1 MIQKIIQNMKIR
13 HKLTAIIM
21 LTCILSL
28 TLVGV
33 LFVMWGHASS
43 RKSMIRNLLTQAEMI
58 ADTCKASVTFDDPED
73 TKGTLSTL
81 RLEPSIV
88 HACVYTNDGR
98 DFAGYYREGIDS
110 SVHPSE
116 VSKDGHSF
124 DDGLLTV
131 FKSIAV
137 DDDTVGSVCLRSDLK
152 PLTTALMRNIYM
164 VVSVLV
170 CVSLIAYLLS
180 IKLQGLISNPIL
192 GLTKVA
198 RKVSENKEYSIRAEK
213 QSDDEIGVLIDSFN
227 EMLEQI
233 QEHKTQ
239 LVEINESLEEK
250 VNERTGEL
258 TKEITDRKQA
268 EVGLLAEQS
277 FTNATVQTMP
287 GLFYMLD
294 KETSHFVRRN
304 DKWTSVTG
312 YSEHELDEMTALD
325 FIADKDLLIKRMQEV
340 YECGSSTM
348 EGHLLTKSGE
358 KIPYYFTG
366 EKLVIDGKA
375 YLVGVGLDMT
385 NQKRSEEAL
394 MAAKEQAEAAN
405 VAKSQFLATMSHEIR
420 TPMNAIIGFSDLL
433 SDEDLTDSQSQ
444 NVNII
449 RESGGNLLSL
459 INDILDFSKIEA
471 GQLATEII
479 DCSLTTLLNSVESL
493 MRPKA
498 TEKGIEF
505 EIIETGGLP
514 AQIKTDP
521 TRLRQCLIN
530 LINNSIKFTSSGHIH
545 VSVSLAERNNEPL
558 IRFDIEDTGIG
569 IPADKQGTVFESF
582 SQADGSHTRKYGGT
596 GLGLTITKQ
605 LVELLGGRITLV
617 SEEGKG
623 SVFSFTIPA
632 GVDVTEQVTLY
643 THNIGS
649 RTALSQIKAEQP
661 EFSGNILVAEDTPT
675 NQMLIELLLKRMGLQ
690 VTIAEDGNQA
700 LQKVL
705 TKTFD
710 LILMDM
716 QMPHMNG
723 YDATK
728 ELRKKG
734 FTTPIVALTANA
746 MKGDD
751 KKCLEV
757 GCDEYLSKPIDRRE
771 LLEVIGKYLPSKKTP
786 LIDTA
791 THQES

>member
-1 MIQKIIQNMKIR
+1 
-13 HKLTAIIM
+13 
-21 LTCILSL
+21 
-28 TLVGV
+28 
-33 LFVMWGHASS
+33 
-43 RKSMIRNLLTQAEMI
+43 
-58 ADTCKASVTFDDPED
+58 
-73 TKGTLSTL
+73 
-81 RLEPSIV
+81 
-88 HACVYTNDGR
+88 
-98 DFAGYYREGIDS
+98 
-110 SVHPSE
+110 
-116 VSKDGHSF
+116 
-124 DDGLLTV
+124 
-131 FKSIAV
+131 
-137 DDDTVGSVCLRSDLK
+137 
-152 PLTTALMRNIYM
+152 M
-164 VVSVLV
+164 VVSVLI
-170 CVSLIAYLLS
+170 CVAFAAYLLS
-180 IKLQGLISNPIL
+180 IKLQGIISKPIL
-192 GLTKVA
+192 GLTKAA
-198 RKVSENKEYSIRAEK
+198 REVSEYKEYSIRAVK

-250 VNERTGEL
+250 VNERTCEL

-433 SDEDLTDSQSQ
+433 SDEDLTDSQGQ

>member
-1 MIQKIIQNMKIR
+1 
-13 HKLTAIIM
+13 M
-21 LTCILSL
+21 LTCVLSL
-28 TLVGV
+28 VLVGA
-33 LFVMWGHASS
+33 LFTMWGHASF
-43 RKSMIRNLLTQAEMI
+43 RNSMIHNLSTQAEMI
-58 ADTCKASVTFDDPED
+58 ADNCKASVAFDDPED
-73 TKGTLSTL
+73 AKDTLSTL

-88 HACVYTNDGR
+88 HACVYTNDGK
-98 DFAGYYREGIDS
+98 DFAEYYRKGIDDT
-110 SVHPSE
+110 VHLSE
-116 VSKDGHSF
+116 VLKDGHSF
-124 DDGLLTV
+124 ENGLLTV
-131 FKSIAV
+131 FKSITV
-137 DDDTVGSVCLRSDLK
+137 DNEVIGSVCLRSDLK
-152 PLTTALMRNIYM
+152 PLQAALNRNLFM
-164 VVSVLV
+164 VVSVLI
-170 CVSLIAYLLS
+170 CVAFAAYLLS
-180 IKLQGLISNPIL
+180 IKLQGIISKPIL
-192 GLTKVA
+192 GLTKAA
-198 RKVSENKEYSIRAEK
+198 REVSEYKEYSIRAVK

-250 VNERTGEL
+250 VNERTCEL

-433 SDEDLTDSQSQ
+433 SDEDLTDSQGQ

-479 DCSLTTLLNSVESL
+479 DCSLITLLNSVESL

>member
-1 MIQKIIQNMKIR
+1 
-13 HKLTAIIM
+13 LV
-21 LTCILSL
+21 
-28 TLVGV
+28 LVGA
-33 LFVMWGHASS
+33 LFTMWGHASF
-43 RKSMIRNLLTQAEMI
+43 RNSMIHNLSTQAEMI
-58 ADTCKASVTFDDPED
+58 ADNCKASVAFDDPED
-73 TKGTLSTL
+73 AKDTLSTL

-88 HACVYTNDGR
+88 HACVYTNDGK
-98 DFAGYYREGIDS
+98 DFAEYYRKGIDDT
-110 SVHPSE
+110 VHLSE
-116 VSKDGHSF
+116 VLKDGHSF
-124 DDGLLTV
+124 ENGLLTV
-131 FKSIAV
+131 FKSITV
-137 DDDTVGSVCLRSDLK
+137 DDEVIGSVCLRSDLK
-152 PLTTALMRNIYM
+152 PLQAALNRNLFM
-164 VVSVLV
+164 VVSVLI
-170 CVSLIAYLLS
+170 CVAFAAYLLS
-180 IKLQGLISNPIL
+180 IKLQGIISKPIL
-192 GLTKVA
+192 GLTKAA
-198 RKVSENKEYSIRAEK
+198 REVSEYKEYSIRAVK

-250 VNERTGEL
+250 VNERTCEL
-258 TKEITDRKQA
+258 TKEITDRKKVEKKLKIFQRFAEESSQGVGWTDIDGNVIYINPALCRMLEEEKPDFSHGKPVARYYDEITQRRLKTKIFPAVLAEGQWIGELNIHSKNGKIVPTLNNLFVMRDENNKPLCFANTLTDITERKQA
-268 EVGLLAEQS
+268 EKQRAMHIAE
-277 FTNATVQTMP
+277 
-287 GLFYMLD
+287 
-294 KETSHFVRRN
+294 
-304 DKWTSVTG
+304 
-312 YSEHELDEMTALD
+312 
-325 FIADKDLLIKRMQEV
+325 
-340 YECGSSTM
+340 
-348 EGHLLTKSGE
+348 LTK
-358 KIPYYFTG
+358 
-366 EKLVIDGKA
+366 
-375 YLVGVGLDMT
+375 
-385 NQKRSEEAL
+385 
-394 MAAKEQAEAAN
+394 AKEQAEAAN

-479 DCSLTTLLNSVESL
+479 DCSLITLLNSVESL